1 MNIYMKNKYA
11 KFLHSIVKY
20 PILIISV
27 LLQLIAW
34 TLKYIAH
41 KLNMMSDWWG
51 IFYLISLNLINKI
64 MTRKEELLKELAQIE
79 EEENQFSIKY
89 KSLVG
94 KYFKFRNCYSCP
106 IDDSDY
112 WYSYYRITS
121 ISPNDITFHCNGI
134 SCQCTTFF

>member
-1 MNIYMKNKYA
+1 MKNKYA

-51 IFYLISLNLINKI
+51 YFLIKKFKLNK
-64 MTRKEELLKELAQIE
+64 
-79 EEENQFSIKY
+79 
-89 KSLVG
+89 
-94 KYFKFRNCYSCP
+94 
-106 IDDSDY
+106 
-112 WYSYYRITS
+112 
-121 ISPNDITFHCNGI
+121 
-134 SCQCTTFF
+134 